1 MPLPD
6 RVKSAIARC
15 VDQKSFLRNLLYE
28 TLNWPVDRADSLE
41 ELAYSWSADELR
53 ATGLEKTVVD
63 ARAWQLRRL
72 EANQPWG
79 IFFLEFKN
87 EDAFLTGKGMAGAL
101 RKVLRGLVGSRR
113 KDPSQ
118 KTWQREHLLFICTY
132 DWTHYKFAY
141 FRPKFGDARGSR
153 LTMFGWG
160 PEDSSNRTVC
170 EFNLPALVWP
180 GDSTK
185 TEKWVTEWAKAF
197 DKDRL
202 TNDFFKR
209 FDESLE
215 RIQSDLQE
223 FQKYSSA
230 EAYTQAQLLLE
241 RLIFLYF
248 LQNRGWLDQ
257 ERKYLLQEFD
267 KHKAKPE
274 AFSYYKDFLE
284 KVFWTLSTAPGSS
297 GGRLSGL
304 PFLNGGLFDD
314 DEFFQPSEVRKTNP
328 PLKVQNKTFQ
338 FVFQELLDA
347 FNFKVTEDTPLNQ
360 EVD

>member
-1 MPLPD
+1 MLLPD

-15 VDQKSFLRNLLYE
+15 VDQKSFLRNLLHE

-79 IFFLEFKN
+79 IFILEFKN
-87 EDAFLTGKGMAGAL
+87 KDAFLTGRGMAGAL
-101 RKVLRGLVGSRR
+101 RKLLRGLVNSRR

-141 FRPKFGDARGSR
+141 FRPKFGDSRGSR

-170 EFNLPALVWP
+170 EFNLPALLWP
-180 GDSTK
+180 DETTK
-185 TEKWVTEWAKAF
+185 TEKWVTEWANAF

-209 FDESLE
+209 F
-215 RIQSDLQE
+215 E
-223 FQKYSSA
+223 F
-230 EAYTQAQLLLE
+230 
-241 RLIFLYF
+241 RLVHRFSWHF
-248 LQNRGWLDQ
+248 R
-257 ERKYLLQEFD
+257 RKE
-267 KHKAKPE
+267 
-274 AFSYYKDFLE
+274 
-284 KVFWTLSTAPGSS
+284 WN
-297 GGRLSGL
+297 GGRL
-304 PFLNGGLFDD
+304 
-314 DEFFQPSEVRKTNP
+314 
-328 PLKVQNKTFQ
+328 
-338 FVFQELLDA
+338 
-347 FNFKVTEDTPLNQ
+347 
-360 EVD
+360 